1 MKVGDDKAKKW
12 ATSTMWFAFIIMIL
26 VLVYQ
31 CADREIARFSSG
43 ASGAPQGYMEGD
55 LWIDKGSAVV
65 KPKIETKTVRIE
77 MADGRDV
84 EITTNCREMYEY
96 IATLEPGESIQIRH
110 IDFGPDFPKRNRCSY
125 SANGA
130 SIPIYGET
138 KATRPRFR
146 HDLPFYDMPHGV
158 IVFVIQDARGEIVAH
173 DYIREAGGIIY
184 LANPLPEMAEV
195 HLQYNFMQALLTD
208 KLMKEQVGWDGST
221 AKFHATRFRSEPSVE
236 VEPLTSP

>member
-1 MKVGDDKAKKW
+1 MKIADDKAARFGKKIFW
-12 ATSTMWFAFIIMIL
+12 WGIMLFIL
-26 VLVYQ
+26 LALYQ
-31 CADREIARFSSG
+31 CADKMIAQFFQKTSDT
-43 ASGAPQGYMEGD
+43 PQGYMEGD

-65 KPKIETKTVRIE
+65 KPKMETKTVRAE
-77 MADGRDV
+77 MAGGRDV

-130 SIPIYGET
+130 SIPIYGEPG
-138 KATRPRFR
+138 KVTRPRFR
-146 HDLPFYDMPHGV
+146 HDLPFPDMPHGV
-158 IVFVIQDARGEIVAH
+158 MVFLLQGTSGRIIAH
-173 DYIREAGGIIY
+173 DYIKEAGGIIY
-184 LANPLPEMAEV
+184 IDNPLPEKVEA

-221 AKFHATRFRSEPSVE
+221 AKFHATRFQTEPWPE
-236 VEPLTSP
+236 